1 MAASS
6 PSKPTGRSGA
16 EYPCFLGAE
25 LLQFGVRLPSVHLPG
40 RSWSLFARSFALV
53 PAPVCRRQSLTHAPA
68 AIITPEGNTV
78 KFKNAAVLG
87 AVALTAAIALAG
99 CSSTSTPASSSSS
112 TPAPS
117 GVTYKIDPSLT
128 GTITAGGSSA
138 QANAETAWTAAFKA
152 QATGVTV
159 NYDKSQGSGGG
170 VTNWLN
176 GSYDF
181 AGTDAA
187 LNPTQVT
194 SAQTSCGTDGGVSIP
209 AYLSGV
215 AIIYNLNGVSNLKLS
230 SANIAKIF
238 TLQIKTWNDPAIAA
252 DNPGATLPATPI
264 TVVTRSDGSGTTA
277 NFTTYLHDVQPSIFT
292 QAVGTAWPVAGTSGQ
307 QGGSGVVNTVT
318 AGAGTIGYAD
328 NSSIGSV
335 TAAQI
340 EVEGAKKF
348 VAYSQTGATNA
359 FAASATTTPSATTGD
374 LTQVLDY
381 TKITN
386 TDSYPIPL
394 LSYVAV
400 CKTFKDA
407 AQGKLT
413 KAYLSYIESDQGQ
426 KVASVNAGSAPL
438 PTSIL
443 KDAVKTLALI
453 K

>member
-1 MAASS
+1 
-6 PSKPTGRSGA
+6 
-16 EYPCFLGAE
+16 
-25 LLQFGVRLPSVHLPG
+25 
-40 RSWSLFARSFALV
+40 
-53 PAPVCRRQSLTHAPA
+53 
-68 AIITPEGNTV
+68 V
-78 KFKNAAVLG
+78 KFKNAAVVG
-87 AVALTAAIALAG
+87 AVALTAALALAG
-99 CSSTSTPASSSSS
+99 CSTTSTTPSASS
-112 TPAPS
+112 TPTADA
-117 GVTYKIDPSLT
+117 GVTYKIDPTLT
-128 GTITAGGSSA
+128 GTLTAGGSSA

-152 QATGVTV
+152 QATGVTI

-170 VTNWLN
+170 VTNWLA

-181 AGTDAA
+181 AGSDAA
-187 LNPTQVT
+187 LNPTQYT
-194 SAQTSCGTDGGVSIP
+194 SSQTTCGTGGGFSIP

-215 AIIYNLNGVSNLKLS
+215 AIIYNLQGVSNLKLS
-230 SANIAKIF
+230 SATLAKIF
-238 TLQIKTWNDPAIAA
+238 ELQIKTWNDPAIAA
-252 DNPGATLPATPI
+252 DNPGTTLPATAI

-277 NFTTYLHDVQPSIFT
+277 NFTKYLKDVQPSIFT
-292 QAVGTAWPVAGTSGQ
+292 QANGTAWPVPGTSGQ

-340 EVEGAKKF
+340 QVGTGKKF

-359 FAASATTTPSATTGD
+359 FAAAATSTPSGTGD

-381 TKITN
+381 SKITN

-394 LSYVAV
+394 LSYVVV
-400 CKTFKDA
+400 CSTFKDA
-407 AQGKLT
+407 TQAKLT
-413 KAYLSYIESDQGQ
+413 KAYLSFIESDEGQ

-443 KDAVKTLALI
+443 KEAVKTLALI

>member
-1 MAASS
+1 
-6 PSKPTGRSGA
+6 
-16 EYPCFLGAE
+16 
-25 LLQFGVRLPSVHLPG
+25 V
-40 RSWSLFARSFALV
+40 
-53 PAPVCRRQSLTHAPA
+53 
-68 AIITPEGNTV
+68 IITPEGNTV
-78 KFKNAAVLG
+78 KFKNAAVVG

-99 CSSTSTPASSSSS
+99 CSSTSTPSSSTSS
-112 TPAPS
+112 TPAAS
-117 GVTYKIDPSLT
+117 GVTVKIDPSLT

-152 QATGVTV
+152 QAAGVTI

-170 VTNWLN
+170 VTNWLA

-181 AGTDAA
+181 AGSDAA

-194 SAQTSCGTDGGVSIP
+194 SAQTTCGADGGMSMP

-215 AIIYNLNGVSNLKLS
+215 AIVYNLNGVSNLKLS
-230 SANIAKIF
+230 SATIAKIF
-238 TLQIKTWNDPAIAA
+238 ELQITNWNDPAIAA
-252 DNPGATLPATPI
+252 DNPGATIPAGPI
-264 TVVTRSDGSGTTA
+264 TVVTRADGSGTTA

-292 QAVGTAWPVAGTSGQ
+292 QPAGTAWPVPGTSGQ
-307 QGGSGVVNTVT
+307 QGGTGVVNTVM

-335 TAAQI
+335 TAAQ
-340 EVEGAKKF
+340 VQVGTSKDF

-359 FAASATTTPSATTGD
+359 FAASATSTPSGAGD

-386 TDSYPIPL
+386 KNSYPIPL
-394 LSYVAV
+394 LSYVIA
-400 CKTFKDA
+400 CKSFKDPTQA
-407 AQGKLT
+407 KLT
-413 KAYLSYIESDQGQ
+413 KAYLGYIDSDQGQ

-438 PTSIL
+438 PTSVL
-443 KDAVKTLALI
+443 KDVQKSLALI